1 MRLSWAFLIFVFLYP
16 FPPSA
21 DAQSTTGRITG
32 LVRDASGAI
41 VPGVGVIATDTEA
54 GRSWTSTSDET
65 GTYQFP
71 TLPPGLYR
79 LTAER
84 AGFQPFAADARLEL
98 NQVVRLDI
106 TLEVGS
112 LRQAVEVRS
121 DAFLQTDSTER
132 GMVIG
137 AHEAS
142 RLPANGRNFI
152 TLTLLAPGVVAT
164 NAAALTHGQ
173 RTTGGGRPY
182 VNGNRREANNFLLD
196 GVEANQTTDNLVAYQ
211 PSPDAIGELKLISAN
226 APAEFGNYQG
236 AIISVTLKSGTNRL
250 RGTLFEFLRND
261 ALNATS
267 WAGNHSPPDPLNP
280 RRKTPLRHN
289 VFGGTI
295 GGPLVPN
302 RLFFFGD
309 YQGTRRRTGYATGFI
324 TLIPAAMRRGD
335 FSALLEGPNPQQL
348 YDPLTTRPDPG
359 GPGRWIRDPFPSNQI
374 PLDRIDPVSAALFS
388 SPFYPRPALPGLTAN
403 AFNTT
408 RATLDNDQFD
418 IKIDAKVTPRD
429 DLSARYAHG
438 LQTTTGTNSQAF
450 LMGTATRSPFEAAV
464 LHWTRQLGGH
474 TVNEARVGLS
484 RVVVVQDGGVDIGG
498 LGNFGEALGIPGAN
512 RRGPGSPELIFSDA
526 AAKVGSAKVVQDFG
540 ARTFQFQDNLI
551 WHGGGHA
558 VKAGAQVVRH
568 LQDVYYSGNTGQ
580 LGIMQFSGQYTR
592 DLNDPRSTGS
602 PIADFLLGYP
612 QRMARGDF
620 AEPWQHRSTLWAGFV
635 QDDWRVTK
643 RLTLNLGLRYEY
655 RTPLVEARDRQV
667 NFDLA
672 TGRALYAGKDGNGRA
687 LYRGYKKDWQPRMGV
702 AWTPARWSG
711 RLVVRGA
718 YGVSSFLEGTGTNLR
733 LTLNP
738 PFFNEF
744 ETVNSDPAVIGLPT
758 SAGFDALREKDPLV
772 GTILRAWD
780 PRHRPARSQ
789 QWNITGEYRLA
800 RGVLVSLGY
809 VGQYGAHLVVPVN
822 FNQRASPGGPRPF
835 DAVYPQIAAVILTTP
850 NANQRYDGLQVHA
863 RKRLSGGGAFT
874 ASYTLSRALTHGR
887 GFFSEIGQAAEPSA
901 FWPNPRDRDAD
912 WGPAAADVRH
922 NLAVAAIWDL
932 PWGRDR
938 RFLSSAPRWLD
949 AIVGG
954 WSVAAI
960 WKAHTGFPITVF
972 APDQSQTGA
981 RSGRPDCI
989 GTTEG
994 PRQVGPGRWWFNTS
1008 VFVLPRPGT
1017 FGNCGV
1023 GVVRGPG
1030 LNVVDLS
1037 ATKKIALTG
1046 RIALELQADA
1056 FNLLNTPAFEAP
1068 DRNLTN
1074 ATFGQVVGA
1083 QLAREVQLGIRIVF

>member
-1 MRLSWAFLIFVFLYP
+1 MRFSSAFLIVVFLFR
-16 FPPSA
+16 FPPLA

-41 VPGVGVIATDTEA
+41 VPGVRVTAADGDS
-54 GRSWTSTSDET
+54 GRSWTAISEET

-71 TLPPGLYR
+71 TLPAGLYR

-84 AGFQPFAADARLEL
+84 AGFLPFSANARLEL

-106 TLEVGS
+106 TFEVGV
-112 LRQAVEVRS
+112 LRQTVEVRS
-121 DAFLQTDSTER
+121 AAAFLQTDSTDI
-132 GMVIG
+132 GFVIG
-137 AHEAS
+137 TDEAS

-152 TLTLLAPGVVAT
+152 ALTLLAPGVVAT
-164 NAAALTHGQ
+164 NPALLTQGQ

-211 PSPDAIGELKLISAN
+211 PSSDAIAEFKLISAN

-236 AIISVTLKSGTNRL
+236 AIIGVTLKSGTNRL
-250 RGTLFEFLRND
+250 RGTLFEFVRND
-261 ALNATS
+261 ALNAAG
-267 WAGNHSPPDPLNP
+267 WADNRSPLDPLNP
-280 RRKTPLRHN
+280 RHKTPLRQN
-289 VFGGTI
+289 VFGGTV

-302 RLFFFGD
+302 HLFFFAD
-309 YQGTRRRTGYATGFI
+309 YQGTRRRTGYATSLV
-324 TLIPAAMRRGD
+324 TLIPEEMRRGD
-335 FSALLEGPNPQQL
+335 FSALLDGPNQQL

-359 GPGRWIRDPFPSNQI
+359 NPGRFIRDAFPNNQI
-374 PLDRIDPVSAALFS
+374 PLDRIDPVAAALFA
-388 SPFYPRPALPGLTAN
+388 SPFYPVPTLPGLAQN

-418 IKIDAKVTPRD
+418 IKIDAKVSPQN

-438 LQTTTGTNSQAF
+438 LQTTTAINSLAF
-450 LMGTATRSPFEAAV
+450 LMGNAGRSPFDSAA

-474 TVNEARVGLS
+474 LVNEARAGLS
-484 RVVVVQDGGVDIGG
+484 RVVVIQDSGVDIGG
-498 LGNFGEALGIPGAN
+498 LGNLGEALGIPGAN
-512 RRGPGSPELIFSDA
+512 RRGPGLPALIFGGA
-526 AAKVGSAKVVQDFG
+526 ASSAGSSKIVQDFG
-540 ARTFQFQDNLI
+540 ARTYQFQDNLI
-551 WHGGGHA
+551 WHRGGHT
-558 VKAGAQVVRH
+558 VKTGNQVVRY
-568 LQDVYYSGNTGQ
+568 LQDVYFSGNNGQ
-580 LGIMQFSGQYTR
+580 LGVMQFSGQYTR
-592 DLNDPRSTGS
+592 DLNDPRSVGS

-612 QRMARGDF
+612 QRMARGDL
-620 AEPWQHRSTLWAGFV
+620 AKRWQHQSTLWAGFV
-635 QDDWRVTK
+635 QDDWRATR

-672 TGRALYAGKDGNGRA
+672 TGRALYAGRDGNGRA
-687 LYRGYKKDWQPRMGV
+687 LYRGYKNDWQPRVGV
-702 AWTPARWSG
+702 AWNPALWSG
-711 RLVVRGA
+711 HLVVRGA

-744 ETVNSDPAVIGLPT
+744 ETVNSDPAVLGAPT
-758 SAGFDALREKDPLV
+758 SVGFDALREKDPLV

-780 PRHRPARSQ
+780 PNQRPARSQ
-789 QWNITGEYRLA
+789 QWNLTGEYQLG
-800 RGVLVSLGY
+800 RGILVSLGY
-809 VGQYGAHLVVPVN
+809 VGEYGTHLVVPVN
-822 FNQRASPGGPRPF
+822 FDQRTSPNGPRPF
-835 DAVYPQIAAVILTTP
+835 DAVYPQIAGVILTTP
-850 NANQRYDGLQVHA
+850 NANQRYDGLQFHA
-863 RKRLSGGGAFT
+863 RKRFSGGLAFT

-887 GFFSEIGQAAEPSA
+887 GFFSEIGQAAEASA
-901 FWPNPRDRDAD
+901 FWPDPRNRDAD
-912 WGPAAADVRH
+912 WGPATADVRH

-932 PWGRDR
+932 PWGRGR
-938 RFLSSAPRWLD
+938 RFLSHEPGWLD

-954 WSVAAI
+954 WSLAGI
-960 WKAHTGFPITVF
+960 WKAHTGFPITIF

-989 GTTEG
+989 GSVEG
-994 PRQVGPGRWWFNTS
+994 PRQVGVGSWFNTS
-1008 VFVLPRPGT
+1008 AFVLPRPGT

-1037 ATKKIALTG
+1037 ASKRIALTG

-1056 FNLLNTPAFEAP
+1056 FNLLNTPVFEAP
-1068 DRNLTN
+1068 DRNLTS
-1074 ATFGQVVGA
+1074 ATFGQVLNS
-1083 QLAREVQLGIRIVF
+1083 QLAREIQLGIRMIF